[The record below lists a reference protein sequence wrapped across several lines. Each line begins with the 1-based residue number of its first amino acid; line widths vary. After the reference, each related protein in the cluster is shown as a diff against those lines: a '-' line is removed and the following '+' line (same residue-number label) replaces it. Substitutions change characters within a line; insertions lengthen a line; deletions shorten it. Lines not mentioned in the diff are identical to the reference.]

1 MNKRFLLIAIF
12 VLCTII
18 TFFSCEKSTESSD
31 TEPPKIMDVKTNIK
45 DAVVTDLGDSLFLNT
60 DSLNIARIDTIV
72 LGHRILFSARFTD
85 NEALSSYRIVIE
97 VDSNNKGD
105 ESIKDATFYT
115 NRGWTLFGQ
124 GLESVKKDT
133 TIVKQNSIITTET
146 IEEMKAGDTVA
157 KDYPVRE
164 GDYSFKV
171 CCVDKAGNRDSLIR
185 TIRLLS
191 SETILKSRLQ

>member
-1 MNKRFLLIAIF
+1 MNKRFLLIVIS

-18 TFFSCEKSTESSD
+18 IFFSCEKSTESSD

-85 NEALSSYRIVIE
+85 NEALSSYKIVID
-97 VDSNNKGD
+97 VDPANEGNEG
-105 ESIKDATFYT
+105 EDAIFYVS
-115 NRGWTLFGQ
+115 RGWTLFGQ

-133 TIVKQNSIITTET
+133 TIVKQNNIITTET

-164 GDYSFKV
+164 GDYSLKV

-185 TIRLLS
+185 TIRLLKR
-191 SETILKSRLQ
+191 ETILKSRLQ